1 MKKTQTKIYVLVGIL
16 SALSIILQ
24 FISIPI
30 IPAAPFLKL
39 EFSSIPM
46 ITLSIFYGRR
56 YGILSAIIV
65 NIIDALM
72 KPSIVGFPLDQFV
85 NVIAII
91 IFMFSIHYFIIKK
104 QYILAIII
112 PVIANVMLLVL
123 LNYSFITPLYFT
135 IAKWPL
141 PENLLLWCIQIY
153 GTFNLIKWGSIAVI
167 YVVIYQKKLI
177 DLKSK
182 LN

>member
-1 MKKTQTKIYVLVGIL
+1 MKKNEIKIYALVGIM

-24 FISIPI
+24 FISVPI

-46 ITLSIFYGRR
+46 ITLAIFYGRR
-56 YGILSAIIV
+56 YGVISAIIV
-65 NIIDALM
+65 NAIDAML
-72 KPSIVGFPLDQFV
+72 KPSLVGFPLDQFV
-85 NVIAII
+85 NVVAII
-91 IFMFSIHYFIIKK
+91 SFMFVIHYFITNKK
-104 QYILAIII
+104 YIFSLIF
-112 PVIANVMLLVL
+112 PVLMNVILLVL

-141 PENLLLWCIQIY
+141 PENLLLWCIQVY

-167 YVVIYQKKLI
+167 YIIIYQKTLVN
-177 DLKSK
+177 LKQK
-182 LN
+182 IG

>member
-46 ITLSIFYGRR
+46 ITLAIFYGRR
-56 YGILSAIIV
+56 YGVLSAIIV
-65 NIIDALM
+65 NIIDTLM
-72 KPSIVGFPLDQFV
+72 KPSVVGFPLDQFV

>member
-91 IFMFSIHYFIIKK
+91 IFMLSIHYFIIKK

>member
-46 ITLSIFYGRR
+46 ITLAIFYGRR
-56 YGILSAIIV
+56 YGVLSAIIV
-65 NIIDALM
+65 NTIDALM
-72 KPSIVGFPLDQFV
+72 KPSVVGFPLDQFV

-91 IFMFSIHYFIIKK
+91 IFMLSIHYFIIKK

>member
-46 ITLSIFYGRR
+46 ITLAIFYGRR
-56 YGILSAIIV
+56 YGVLSAIIV

-72 KPSIVGFPLDQFV
+72 KPSVVGFPLDQFV

-123 LNYSFITPLYFT
+123 LNYNFITPLYFT